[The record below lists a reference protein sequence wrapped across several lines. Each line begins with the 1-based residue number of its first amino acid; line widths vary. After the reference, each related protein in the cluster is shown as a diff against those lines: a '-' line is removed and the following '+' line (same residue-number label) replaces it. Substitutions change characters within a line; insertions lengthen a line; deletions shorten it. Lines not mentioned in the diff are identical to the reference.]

1 VNPSS
6 PAGGPA
12 LARRLLLLAGVALAY
27 LAAARFGLSLA
38 FGTKQVTA
46 VWPPTGLALAVL
58 LAGGRGLWPGVAL
71 GAFAA
76 NALADEP
83 LTAAA
88 WIAAGNTLE
97 AVVGAALLRR
107 VEGFELSLGRAVD
120 VLALALLGAGL
131 SCAVSATLGV
141 LALVAHGLVPAAA
154 ALPVWRVWWVGD
166 ALGDLVFAPFL
177 LTALAGGRPGWR
189 GRRLLELGV
198 LLAGLAAASWLVFA
212 SELLGAAQGF
222 QAEYAAFPFLIW
234 AALRFGQREVAGAS
248 MLVSGVALWGALHQ
262 RGPFSA
268 GTQDQRLLLL
278 DVFIAVTSLTAL
290 LMGAVSSERRRS
302 AEGLRAAN
310 EQLERRVEE
319 RTRALAQTNDQLVA
333 ANQVLAQRT
342 RELATKNE
350 EVEAFVYIVS
360 HDLRAPLVNLMGF
373 AKELDLACAQLGRE
387 LEGVPAGIRA
397 RVRPILEE
405 DLPGALRF
413 IRASATR
420 FQKLIEA
427 LLALSRTGREPYRS
441 EPIDMDRLVGGVV
454 EASQIAIRAA
464 GATVTVGPLPA
475 ATGDAT
481 ALSQVFAN
489 LLGNALKY
497 LQPGRPG
504 LVEIGGRAEGAQV
517 HYWVRDNG
525 AGIPESARPR
535 LFQVFQRFH
544 PKLAEGEGMGLAI
557 VKRVVERHGGAV
569 TAQSAPGGG
578 TTFHFSLPGAAAA
591 PSAERSAG

>member
-1 VNPSS
+1 MNNSS
-6 PAGGPA
+6 SAGGPP
-12 LARRLLLLAGVALAY
+12 LARHLLLIAGVALAY

-46 VWPPTGLALAVL
+46 VWPPTGLALAAL
-58 LAGGRGLWPGVAL
+58 LAGGQRLWPGVAL

-88 WIAAGNTLE
+88 WIAGGNTLE
-97 AVVGAALLRR
+97 AVTGAWLLRK

-131 SCAVSATLGV
+131 SCTVSATLGV
-141 LALVAHGLVPAAA
+141 GALVAHGLVPSSA
-154 ALPVWRVWWVGD
+154 ALSVWRVWWVGD

-177 LTALAGGRPGWR
+177 LTALAGSRLGWR
-189 GRRLLELGV
+189 GPKRLELG
-198 LLAGLAAASWLVFA
+198 LLVAGLAAASWLGFA
-212 SELLGAAQGF
+212 SELLGAAMASQS
-222 QAEYAAFPFLIW
+222 EYAAFPFLIW
-234 AALRFGQREVAGAS
+234 AALRFGQREVAGAT
-248 MLVSGVALWGALHQ
+248 MLVSGVAVWGALQ
-262 RGPFSA
+262 KRGPFAA

-278 DVFIAVTSLTAL
+278 DVFIAVTSLTGL
-290 LMGAVSSERRRS
+290 VMGAVASEQRR
-302 AEGLRAAN
+302 AAAALRAAN
-310 EQLERRVEE
+310 DLLERRVAE
-319 RTRALAQTNDQLVA
+319 RTHALAE
-333 ANQVLAQRT
+333 ANGELGKANRVLELRT

-373 AKELDLACAQLGRE
+373 SKELELSCAQLGSE
-387 LEGVPAGIRA
+387 LASAPPETRA

-405 DLPGALRF
+405 DLPASLRF
-413 IRASATR
+413 IRASAGR

-427 LLALSRTGREPYRS
+427 LLALSRTGRESYRS
-441 EPIDMDRLVGGVV
+441 EPVDMDRLVGGVL
-454 EASQIAIRAA
+454 ESSQIAIRAA
-464 GATVTVGPLPA
+464 GAIVSLEPLPA
-475 ATGDAT
+475 ALGDAT

-504 LVEIGGRAEGAQV
+504 RVEIGGRADGARV
-517 HYWVRDNG
+517 LFWVRDNG

-557 VKRVVERHGGAV
+557 VRRVVERHGGAV
-569 TAQSAPGGG
+569 TAESTPGGG
-578 TTFHFSLPGAAAA
+578 TTFHVELPAA
-591 PSAERSAG
+591 PVAGRVERSAG